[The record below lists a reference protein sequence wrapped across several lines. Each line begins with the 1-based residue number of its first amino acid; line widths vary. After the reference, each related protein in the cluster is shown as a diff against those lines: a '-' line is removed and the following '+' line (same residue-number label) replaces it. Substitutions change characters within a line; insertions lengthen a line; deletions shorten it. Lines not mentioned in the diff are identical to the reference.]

1 MADVFQRLE
10 KAIEGFDEAGRDLV
24 HRALEVARIAHTGQ
38 MRDEGTPYLEH
49 PVRVALVLLEECK
62 VTDPVE
68 IAAALCHDVLE
79 DSHIAAGELGRR
91 TTPRVGEMVA
101 ALTKDKIA
109 SDLTGDA
116 RLAAKTAR
124 DNRYYHH
131 IASADL
137 SIRRVKCADRV
148 DNLRGVGA
156 SPEKGKAARYAAE
169 TRTHLLPIAKATDEH
184 LAKEIE
190 ALSAKHAPKE
200 S

>member
-1 MADVFQRLE
+1 MSDVFQRLE
-10 KAIEGFDEAGRDLV
+10 KGIAGFDDPGKDLV
-24 HRALEVARIAHTGQ
+24 HRALEVAKLAHAGQ
-38 MRDEGTPYLEH
+38 TRDEGSPYIEH
-49 PVRVALVLLEECK
+49 PVRVALILLDECK

-101 ALTKDKIA
+101 ALTKDTIA

-116 RLAAKTAR
+116 RTAAKTAR

-131 IASADL
+131 IGAADE

-169 TRTHLLPIAKATDEH
+169 TRTHLLPIAKATDKH

-190 ALSAKHAPKE
+190 ELTQKHAAK
-200 S
+200 